1 MMGFLGVMACVVC
14 DWTGATDAP
23 WFACPSCAA
32 VGRHSNVLATYSPAD
47 ADSVTA
53 DDAQP
58 GIFRYRAR
66 LPIDLDAAPVSLQE
80 GDTPLIGSEILAEQ
94 LGVRSLWIKD
104 ETRNPTWSYK
114 DRLAAV
120 AITEAK
126 ARGADTVALA
136 TTGNHGAA
144 AAAYAAAAGLRCI
157 ALTLSSVPATMK
169 VLMAS
174 YGAEVVALESPPDRW
189 RLLRQGVEERGWVPV
204 SGFLD
209 PPIGSNAYGVDGYK
223 SIAFETVEQLQ
234 GPPHVVLVP
243 AAYADGLVGIH
254 RGFRDLHE
262 AGAIDDAPRMVAV
275 DPFGAYEAGLASP
288 SPELP
293 RVPAGSTV
301 SFSIGTPIATHQG
314 LAALRESGGMAVA
327 VGDDEEVMRMQRRIA
342 AATGLF
348 LEASSVTTFVAVEKL
363 ASEGRVGPDDD
374 VVCIAT
380 STGLKDVDSAEL
392 RLPPV
397 VTVPPDLDA
406 LEQAIGN
413 HRRGEAPGQGSGA

>member
-1 MMGFLGVMACVVC
+1 MGFNGVMACVAC
-14 DWTGATDAP
+14 DWTGETDAP
-23 WFACPSCAA
+23 WFGCPVCAA
-32 VGRHSNVLATYSPAD
+32 QGRHANVLATYGQAD
-47 ADSVTA
+47 AQSVTA
-53 DDAQP
+53 ADEQP

-66 LPIDLDAAPVSLQE
+66 YPIRPDATPISLEE
-80 GDTPLIGSEILAEQ
+80 GNTPLINSEMLAEEF
-94 LGVRSLWIKD
+94 GVRSLWIKD

-144 AAAYAAAAGLRCI
+144 TAAYAAAAGLRCI

-189 RLLRQGVEERGWVPV
+189 KLLRQGVEELGWVPL

-209 PPIGSNAYGVDGYK
+209 PPIGSNAYGIDGYK
-223 SIAFETVEQLQ
+223 SIAFETAGQLRRE
-234 GPPHVVLVP
+234 PSVVVVP

-254 RGFRDLHE
+254 RGFGDLHD
-262 AGAIDDAPRMVAV
+262 AGVIGQLPRMVAV
-275 DPFGAYEAGLASP
+275 DPFGAYHAGLAEP
-288 SPELP
+288 SPVLP

-301 SFSIGTPIATHQG
+301 SFSIGTPVATHQG
-314 LAALRESGGMAVA
+314 LAAIRESNGMAVA

-342 AATGLF
+342 AATGIF
-348 LEASSVTTFVAVEKL
+348 LEASSVTTFVAVERL
-363 ASEGRVGPDDD
+363 ARDGRVGPQDDI
-374 VVCIAT
+374 VCVAT
-380 STGLKDVDSAEL
+380 STGLKDVDAAER

-397 VTVPPDLDA
+397 MTVSPDLDELERA
-406 LEQAIGN
+406 LKGTS
-413 HRRGEAPGQGSGA
+413 RG